1 MQGLVRLG
9 QGCWVA
15 APRRTAGIGVGE
27 DVPLPVVLHDGLAG
41 GQERAEIE
49 ILLSA
54 TAVGRSS
61 PADRF
66 SSRVTRL
73 GVPCDEA
80 DFITWGSGW
89 ASFLDCSFREAFGVP
104 CIPAVL

>member
-15 APRRTAGIGVGE
+15 APRRTVGIGAGE

-49 ILLSA
+49 ILLS
-54 TAVGRSS
+54 G
-61 PADRF
+61 DRCGEE
-66 SSRVTRL
+66 L
-73 GVPCDEA
+73 PG
-80 DFITWGSGW
+80 
-89 ASFLDCSFREAFGVP
+89 
-104 CIPAVL
+104 